1 MGYQH
6 KQLLVRC
13 FHGRQYINR
22 VENEYSKLTDSINK
36 LGDYL
41 LKQMNK
47 KKTLTDNHYKLL
59 IKQYAIMLQYAD
71 VLAQRINL
79 ARKEK

>member
-1 MGYQH
+1 MDANT
-6 KQLLVRC
+6 LA
-13 FHGRQYINR
+13 R
-22 VENEYSKLTDSINK
+22 VENEHSKLTENINK

-41 LKQMNK
+41 LKQMNKK

-71 VLAQRINL
+71 VLAQRLNL

>member
-1 MGYQH
+1 MDTNT
-6 KQLLVRC
+6 LAR
-13 FHGRQYINR
+13 I
-22 VENEYSKLTDSINK
+22 ENEYSKLTENINK

-59 IKQYAIMLQYAD
+59 IKQYAIMLQYAN
-71 VLAQRINL
+71 VLTQRINL
-79 ARKEK
+79 TRKEK

>member
-1 MGYQH
+1 MDANTLTRI
-6 KQLLVRC
+6 K
-13 FHGRQYINR
+13 
-22 VENEYSKLTDSINK
+22 NEYSKLTESINK

-71 VLAQRINL
+71 VLAQRIHL
-79 ARKEK
+79 AGKEK

>member
-1 MGYQH
+1 MDANT
-6 KQLLVRC
+6 LA
-13 FHGRQYINR
+13 R
-22 VENEYSKLTDSINK
+22 VENEYSKLTENINK
-36 LGDYL
+36 LRDYL

-47 KKTLTDNHYKLL
+47 KKTLPTDNHYKLL
-59 IKQYAIMLQYAD
+59 IKQYAD

>member
-1 MGYQH
+1 MDANTLA
-6 KQLLVRC
+6 K
-13 FHGRQYINR
+13 
-22 VENEYSKLTDSINK
+22 VEREYSELTENINK

-71 VLAQRINL
+71 VLEQRINL
-79 ARKEK
+79 ARKEQ

>member
-1 MGYQH
+1 MDTNT
-6 KQLLVRC
+6 LAR
-13 FHGRQYINR
+13 I
-22 VENEYSKLTDSINK
+22 ENEYSKLTENINK

-59 IKQYAIMLQYAD
+59 IKQYGIMLQYAD

>member
-1 MGYQH
+1 MDANT
-6 KQLLVRC
+6 LA
-13 FHGRQYINR
+13 R
-22 VENEYSKLTDSINK
+22 VENEYSKLTESINK

-59 IKQYAIMLQYAD
+59 IKQYTIMLQYAD

>member
-1 MGYQH
+1 MDTNT
-6 KQLLVRC
+6 LAR
-13 FHGRQYINR
+13 I
-22 VENEYSKLTDSINK
+22 ENEYSKLTENINK

-47 KKTLTDNHYKLL
+47 KKTLTDKHYKLL
-59 IKQYAIMLQYAD
+59 LKQYAIMLQYAD
-71 VLAQRINL
+71 ILAQRINL

>member
-1 MGYQH
+1 MDANT
-6 KQLLVRC
+6 VAR
-13 FHGRQYINR
+13 I
-22 VENEYSKLTDSINK
+22 ENEYSKLSENIKK

-41 LKQMNK
+41 LKQMDK
-47 KKTLTDNHYKLL
+47 KKTLTDTHYVLL

>member
-1 MGYQH
+1 MDANT
-6 KQLLVRC
+6 LV
-13 FHGRQYINR
+13 R
-22 VENEYSKLTDSINK
+22 VENEYSKLTENINK

-47 KKTLTDNHYKLL
+47 KKMLTDNHYKLL

-71 VLAQRINL
+71 VLAQRIKIGR
-79 ARKEK
+79 ASCRERV

>member
-1 MGYQH
+1 MDANT
-6 KQLLVRC
+6 LT
-13 FHGRQYINR
+13 R
-22 VENEYSKLTDSINK
+22 VENEYSKLTENINK

-41 LKQMNK
+41 LKQMNKK

>member
-1 MGYQH
+1 MDTNTLARI
-6 KQLLVRC
+6 K
-13 FHGRQYINR
+13 
-22 VENEYSKLTDSINK
+22 NEYSKLTENINK
-36 LGDYL
+36 LDDYL

-79 ARKEK
+79 AGKEK

>member
-1 MGYQH
+1 MDTNTLARI
-6 KQLLVRC
+6 KK
-13 FHGRQYINR
+13 
-22 VENEYSKLTDSINK
+22 NEYSKLTENINK

-47 KKTLTDNHYKLL
+47 KKTLTDKHYKLL

-71 VLAQRINL
+71 ILAQRINL
-79 ARKEK
+79 ARREK

>member
-1 MGYQH
+1 MDANT
-6 KQLLVRC
+6 LA
-13 FHGRQYINR
+13 R
-22 VENEYSKLTDSINK
+22 VENEYSKLTENINK

-47 KKTLTDNHYKLL
+47 KKTLTNDKHYELL

-71 VLAQRINL
+71 VLAQRIHL

>member
-1 MGYQH
+1 MNANT
-6 KQLLVRC
+6 LA
-13 FHGRQYINR
+13 R
-22 VENEYSKLTDSINK
+22 VENEYSKLTENINK

-47 KKTLTDNHYKLL
+47 KKTLTNDKHYELL

-71 VLAQRINL
+71 VLAQRIHL

>member
-1 MGYQH
+1 MDTNT
-6 KQLLVRC
+6 LAR
-13 FHGRQYINR
+13 I
-22 VENEYSKLTDSINK
+22 ENEYSKLTENINK

-41 LKQMNK
+41 LKQMDK
-47 KKTLTDNHYKLL
+47 KKTLTDKNNKML

>member
-1 MGYQH
+1 MDTNT
-6 KQLLVRC
+6 LAR
-13 FHGRQYINR
+13 I
-22 VENEYSKLTDSINK
+22 ENEYFKLTEAINK

-47 KKTLTDNHYKLL
+47 RKTLTDNHYELL

-71 VLAQRINL
+71 VLAQRLNL

>member
-1 MGYQH
+1 MDTNT
-6 KQLLVRC
+6 LAR
-13 FHGRQYINR
+13 I
-22 VENEYSKLTDSINK
+22 ENEYSKLNESINK

-41 LKQMNK
+41 LKQMDK

-59 IKQYAIMLQYAD
+59 IKQYAIMQQYAD

>member
-1 MGYQH
+1 MDANTLA
-6 KQLLVRC
+6 K
-13 FHGRQYINR
+13 
-22 VENEYSKLTDSINK
+22 VENEYSKLTENINK

-47 KKTLTDNHYKLL
+47 KKTLTDNHYELL

-71 VLAQRINL
+71 ILAQRINL
-79 ARKEK
+79 TRKEQ

>member
-1 MGYQH
+1 MDANT
-6 KQLLVRC
+6 LA
-13 FHGRQYINR
+13 R
-22 VENEYSKLTDSINK
+22 VENEYSKLTENINK

-41 LKQMNK
+41 LKQMDK

-59 IKQYAIMLQYAD
+59 IKQYVIMLQYAD